1 MNQGQTSLVGRGLW
15 ALGVFIAFVL
25 LWHVTVIVREFE
37 PIFLPTPLRVAEAAW
52 TERAKLFRGFLVT
65 GAASLLG
72 LLTSILLGSFLAVV
86 FSQSRML
93 RSAFYPY
100 VIFLQTVPIVAITPL
115 LITWF
120 GYGFKTVVIVAT
132 IISLF
137 PVVSNV
143 TAGLISI
150 DQNLKDLFRL
160 NRASRIQTLLKL
172 RIPFA
177 ISHLVLGTRISAGL
191 AVIGAIVG
199 EFFVGTQ
206 ADGFVGL
213 GTLMTGWQRLAR
225 TDASIAVVFVSTLLG
240 LVMLSIVNLVAK
252 TALRRWT
259 AGSGFESE

>member
-1 MNQGQTSLVGRGLW
+1 M
-15 ALGVFIAFVL
+15 
-25 LWHVTVIVREFE
+25 
-37 PIFLPTPLRVAEAAW
+37 
-52 TERAKLFRGFLVT
+52 RAH
-65 GAASLLG
+65 
-72 LLTSILLGSFLAVV
+72 
-86 FSQSRML
+86 
-93 RSAFYPY
+93 
-100 VIFLQTVPIVAITPL
+100 
-115 LITWF
+115 
-120 GYGFKTVVIVAT
+120 
-132 IISLF
+132 
-137 PVVSNV
+137 
-143 TAGLISI
+143 
-150 DQNLKDLFRL
+150 D
-160 NRASRIQTLLKL
+160 RASRIQTLLKL